1 VNNTINSLVESEAAI
16 YAESTLRYSKADILR
31 EYGQHPEKI
40 DIHRFCQH
48 VLGISLDI
56 QRFCKQ
62 SKTYQIAFV
71 KEDGS
76 WDIVEQFLADDDEDA
91 NDYADEAYAGREWFV
106 LDENGNNINGG
117 DQ

>member
-1 VNNTINSLVESEAAI
+1 MNS
-16 YAESTLRYSKADILR
+16 DD
-31 EYGQHPEKI
+31 I
-40 DIHRFCQH
+40 DIQK
-48 VLGISLDI
+48 
-56 QRFCKQ
+56 FCKQ

-76 WDIVEQFLADDDEDA
+76 WDIVEQFLAGDDEDA

-106 LDENGNNINGG
+106 LNESGSNINGG

>member
-1 VNNTINSLVESEAAI
+1 MNTITPEIETEAAI
-16 YAESTLRYSKADILR
+16 YAEGTRYTKQDILAAYR
-31 EYGQHPEKI
+31 QHSDEI
-40 DIHRFCQH
+40 DIQRFCQH

-76 WDIVEQFLADDDEDA
+76 WDLVEQFLADDDEDA

-106 LDENGNNINGG
+106 LNESGRNING
-117 DQ
+117 